1 MTIVALTSR
10 SQELR
15 GWQQVELQQLIG
27 VFAAFS
33 AAGSAREWATG
44 TTELS
49 DPQFFIL
56 GDDPEHDCL
65 LAVARVG
72 RVYVLEDGAG
82 AVLAENTQ
90 LAPVAEKAIAL
101 ARRPSLAALYARIG
115 VLWCVLRSAVE
126 EKVELLMAEPMEL
139 LTHVAPQLV
148 AIV

>member
-15 GWQQVELQQLIG
+15 GWQQAELQQLIG
-27 VFAAFS
+27 VFAAYS
-33 AAGSAREWATG
+33 ATGSAREWATG

-56 GDDPEHDCL
+56 GDDPEQDCL

-72 RVYVLEDGAG
+72 RIYVLENGTG
-82 AVLAENTQ
+82 AVLAEDTD

-115 VLWCVLRSAVE
+115 VAWCVMRSAVE
-126 EKVELLMAEPMEL
+126 EKVELLIAEPVEL
-139 LTHVAPQLV
+139 LSHVAPQLV